1 MLRCK
6 SCPQCRKGV
15 VKENLRQVLPVLKN
29 ILNKQKIHCEYKS
42 NGCKE
47 LLTIE
52 TLPRHVS
59 SCLYVNTP
67 SVSMELTD
75 MSDDGSNIYAAATNG
90 LESHTYL
97 TAAHGSESNFHSIYD
112 SNMALCNQDTPA
124 SESQQNSYEDAVME
138 ATTPGKK

>member
-1 MLRCK
+1 MK
-6 SCPQCRKGV
+6 
-15 VKENLRQVLPVLKN
+15 
-29 ILNKQKIHCEYKS
+29 KQKIHCEYKS

-75 MSDDGSNIYAAATNG
+75 MSDDGSNIYAAATKWIRITHVFNSSTWIWIEFSLNLWLKYG
-90 LESHTYL
+90 FILQ
-97 TAAHGSESNFHSIYD
+97 
-112 SNMALCNQDTPA
+112 QDTPA

-138 ATTPGKK
+138 ATTPGKKN